1 MKFAEILV
9 TGKVKGVWYRDLVK
23 KNAIALFLSG
33 WVKNNPDGT
42 VSAAVQG
49 EEEII
54 NQLIDK
60 LKIGPPLSKVEDL
73 LEGSLSDENR
83 NTQQEKRG
91 CKVLV
96 IVPYCNVTA
105 KSADIY
111 LPVNP

>member
-9 TGKVKGVWYRDLVK
+9 TGKVQGVWYRDFVK

-60 LKIGPPLSKVEDL
+60 LKIGPPLSKVEDVKVNWL
-73 LEGSLSDENR
+73 LIENKFNSFKIR
-83 NTQQEKRG
+83 R
-91 CKVLV
+91 
-96 IVPYCNVTA
+96 
-105 KSADIY
+105 
-111 LPVNP
+111 

>member
-9 TGKVKGVWYRDLVK
+9 TGKVQGVWYRDFVK

-60 LKIGPPLSKVEDL
+60 LNIGPPLSKVEDVKVNWL
-73 LEGSLSDENR
+73 LFENKFNSFKIR
-83 NTQQEKRG
+83 R
-91 CKVLV
+91 
-96 IVPYCNVTA
+96 
-105 KSADIY
+105 
-111 LPVNP
+111 

>member
-9 TGKVKGVWYRDLVK
+9 TGKVQGVWYRDFVK

-60 LKIGPPLSKVEDL
+60 LKIGPPLSKVEDVKVNWL
-73 LEGSLSDENR
+73 LFENKFNSFKIR
-83 NTQQEKRG
+83 R
-91 CKVLV
+91 
-96 IVPYCNVTA
+96 
-105 KSADIY
+105 
-111 LPVNP
+111 

>member
-9 TGKVKGVWYRDLVK
+9 TGKVQGVWYRDFVK

-33 WVKNNPDGT
+33 WVQNNPDGT

-60 LKIGPPLSKVEDL
+60 LKIGPPLSKVED
-73 LEGSLSDENR
+73 
-83 NTQQEKRG
+83 
-91 CKVLV
+91 V
-96 IVPYCNVTA
+96 IVNWQPFEN
-105 KSADIY
+105 KFNSFKIIS
-111 LPVNP
+111 

>member
-9 TGKVKGVWYRDLVK
+9 TGKVQGVWYRDFVK

-54 NQLIDK
+54 HQLIDK
-60 LKIGPPLSKVEDL
+60 LRIGSPLSKVEDVKVNWL
-73 LEGSLSDENR
+73 LFENKFNSFKIR
-83 NTQQEKRG
+83 R
-91 CKVLV
+91 
-96 IVPYCNVTA
+96 
-105 KSADIY
+105 
-111 LPVNP
+111 

>member
-9 TGKVKGVWYRDLVK
+9 TGKVQGVWYRDFVK

-33 WVKNNPDGT
+33 WVKNNSDGT

-60 LKIGPPLSKVEDL
+60 LKIGPPLSKVEDVKVNWL
-73 LEGSLSDENR
+73 LIENKFNSFKIR
-83 NTQQEKRG
+83 R
-91 CKVLV
+91 
-96 IVPYCNVTA
+96 
-105 KSADIY
+105 
-111 LPVNP
+111 